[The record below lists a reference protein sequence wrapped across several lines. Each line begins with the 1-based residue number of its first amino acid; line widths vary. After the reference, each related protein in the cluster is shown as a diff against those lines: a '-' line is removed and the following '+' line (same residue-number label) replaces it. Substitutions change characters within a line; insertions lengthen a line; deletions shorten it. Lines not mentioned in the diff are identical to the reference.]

1 MKIIMRN
8 IALLGV
14 GLLLASC
21 STTEFREE
29 NSICKA
35 TWMKKIPPRYVK
47 ETYNKRMSR
56 EVPTGKIKCES
67 DTIFNTTYTDC
78 EQVTK
83 TEYYTVPAVR
93 TVDRNESRRDSQISS
108 CTRQKC
114 NRKYGN
120 AECKP

>member
-1 MKIIMRN
+1 MLRN
-8 IALLGV
+8 IFLLGA

-29 NSICKA
+29 EGICTA

-47 ETYNKRMSR
+47 ETYNKKMSR
-56 EVPTGKIKCES
+56 KVPTGKITC
-67 DTIFNTTYTDC
+67 DTYTIGSYTSTDC
-78 EQVTK
+78 EQVMRR
-83 TEYYTVPAVR
+83 EYYTVPAVR
-93 TVDRNESRRDSQISS
+93 TVDKNKSRRVAQISS

-120 AECKP
+120 AECKS